1 MTIEEEIAR
10 EIREYLPGADG
21 EADSR
26 TIAAALS
33 PLLNRVRAEA
43 HDVGYRQAVRDC
55 TGEEHA
61 GPIPSH
67 YRDSALVEALRGLGT
82 LSNPELMRQT
92 QEGIRASRIE
102 QNSEG
107 NET

>member
-1 MTIEEEIAR
+1 MSVEEEIAR
-10 EIREYLPGADG
+10 EIHEYLPGADG

-43 HDVGYRQAVRDC
+43 QVEVLRALSDKY
-55 TGEEHA
+55 A
-61 GPIPSH
+61 GFTSEDQIQ
-67 YRDSALVEALRGLGT
+67 RLQFTSASAFMAAEA
-82 LSNPELMRQT
+82 
-92 QEGIRASRIE
+92 IAIE